1 MKEALI
7 HCQKVIGSN
16 CNNNNVKNNYL
27 ALNQSGSVCLVIVVS
42 IVATVGTFCQ
52 DFLQTQN
59 LVGAAG
65 MVTSDF

>member
-16 CNNNNVKNNYL
+16 CNNNKVENNYL

-59 LVGAAG
+59 LVGAAR

>member
-16 CNNNNVKNNYL
+16 CNNNKVKNNYL

-59 LVGAAG
+59 LVGAAR